1 MALGEPVMTT
11 RDTDFSVRRLSV
23 DELEAYRSI
32 RLEAVSSEP
41 AAFAS
46 TVNDWM
52 GKSDDQWRSKLAS
65 AVFVAFDQFHRPV
78 GMMELSQRLPSKM
91 RHRGLLAGVYV
102 RKSLR
107 GSGIADKLLDAVSI
121 HANSLGI
128 LQLELA
134 VSAANGAA
142 IRFYARHGFTLAGRI
157 AGGLRDDDQ
166 TNDEIIMTWRLP
178 HRRSHE
184 WRPTQGA

>member
-1 MALGEPVMTT
+1 MALGEPVMTAC
-11 RDTDFSVRRLSV
+11 DTDFSVRRLCA

-46 TVNDWM
+46 TLNDWI
-52 GKSDDQWRSKLAS
+52 GASDEQWRSRLAS
-65 AVFVAFDQFHRPV
+65 AVFVAFDQVHQPV

-121 HANSLGI
+121 HAQRLGI

-134 VSAANGAA
+134 VSAANRAA
-142 IRFYARHGFTLAGRI
+142 IRFYARHGFTVAGKI
-157 AGGLRDDDQ
+157 SEGLRDG
-166 TNDEIIMTWRLP
+166 NRAIDEIIMTRRLP
-178 HRRSHE
+178 HRH
-184 WRPTQGA
+184 